1 MRRLARK
8 AERKAARNAELNP
21 AANMPQV
28 PLEHQTIDLPA
39 GDGSV
44 EGAVDALNARDELT
58 QAMRRARRKSIKE
71 ANFLKGMR

>member
-8 AERKAARNAELNP
+8 AERKAAQLAETDPN
-21 AANMPQV
+21 ANMPAV

-44 EGAVDALNARDELT
+44 EGAVDALQARDELT
-58 QAMRRARRKSIKE
+58 EAMRRARRKSIKE
-71 ANFLKGMR
+71 TNFLKTMR